1 MPVTEV
7 LRIVAAVSAE
17 AGEVWIG
24 GGWGV
29 DALLGFQS
37 RPHWDLDLVLDSFEA
52 SLADVTAGLAT
63 VGYHCVSRDRAG
75 VWLPHR
81 ATFEDGHG
89 RSVEVLG
96 IDWSVLD
103 AAWSLVVPSS
113 VRASREASER
123 KTRCFARGELAG
135 HEVPCLSRAAQLL
148 FHSGYA
154 PREQD
159 LRDVRHLEA
168 LAAQRAA
175 DRDRPLFVGET
186 GLIVPL
192 VGLDPHVLR
201 VWSEL
206 NGSTTNVPPHVT
218 IMFPFLPGDQ
228 ITGHVLDRVAA
239 VFAAS
244 GPFDV
249 TFDETGWFDRRV
261 MYLRPNQAQPFIDLV
276 NALMAEFPECQ
287 PYGGAFTD
295 IKPHFTIAEDR
306 SYRILREAEVRVRR
320 HLPITCAASQVW
332 LLTSEGPGGAWS
344 AAHAITLGAGHAADL
359 LSAPATRAAR

>member
-1 MPVTEV
+1 MAALPLIGSRAENLLTTLTATLDQPMPVVEV
-7 LRIVAAVSAE
+7 LRIVAAVRAQ

-29 DALLGFQS
+29 DALLRFQS
-37 RPHWDLDLVLDSFEA
+37 RPHWDLDLVLDNFDA
-52 SLADVTAGLAT
+52 SLDDVTAGLAT

-103 AAWSLVVPSS
+103 AAWSLVIPSS

-123 KTRCFARGELAG
+123 KARCFASGELAG
-135 HEVPCLSRAAQLL
+135 SEVPCLSRAAQLL

-168 LAAQRAA
+168 LPAQRAA
-175 DRDRPLFVGET
+175 DRDRPLFAGQT

-192 VGLDPHVLR
+192 VGVDPRVLR

-206 NGSTTNVPPHVT
+206 NAANPNVPPHVT

-239 VFAAS
+239 VFAAQE
-244 GPFDV
+244 PFDV
-249 TFDETGWFDRRV
+249 AFDETAWFDRKV
-261 MYLRPNQAQPFIDLV
+261 LYLRPNPAQSFIDLV
-276 NALMAEFPECQ
+276 NALMREFPECQ
-287 PYGGAFTD
+287 PYVGD
-295 IKPHFTIAEDR
+295 
-306 SYRILREAEVRVRR
+306 
-320 HLPITCAASQVW
+320 
-332 LLTSEGPGGAWS
+332 
-344 AAHAITLGAGHAADL
+344 
-359 LSAPATRAAR
+359 